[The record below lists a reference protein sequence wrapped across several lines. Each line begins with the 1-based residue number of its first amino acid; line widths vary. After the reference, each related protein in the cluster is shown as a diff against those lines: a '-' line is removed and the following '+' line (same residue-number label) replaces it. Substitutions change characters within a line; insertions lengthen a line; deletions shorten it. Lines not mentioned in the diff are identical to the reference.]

1 MLHLSDGRH
10 GEAAHYVRPD
20 RVYRTGVVVATSG
33 FQPNQDVQAIAQ
45 AFTDRP
51 LSLPL
56 SGPGGGWWE
65 RTKEKMRS
73 MFGPRPQ
80 MMAPMA
86 PMAPQ
91 VPMQAN
97 FTRYGAAYAQVGQQ
111 VAPAA
116 YSKQVLLAHLMQG
129 GIPGGVPAPV
139 AEAQIDTTM
148 NKFWNMRW
156 NG

>member
-33 FQPNQDVQAIAQ
+33 FQPNQDVQAVAQ

-56 SGPGGGWWE
+56 SGPAQDWWE
-65 RTKEKMRS
+65 RTKEKVRV
-73 MFGPRPQ
+73 MFAPR
-80 MMAPMA
+80 APM
-86 PMAPQ
+86 MM
-91 VPMQAN
+91 PMQAMPPQAQAS
-97 FTRYGAAYAQVGQQ
+97 FAQYGTAYVQVGQQ
-111 VAPAA
+111 IAPAA
-116 YSKQVLLAHLMQG
+116 YGKQVMLAHLMSG
-129 GIPGGVPAPV
+129 GIPGGVPAAI
-139 AEAQIDTTM
+139 AEAQVATTM
-148 NKFWNMRW
+148 NKFWNTRW

>member
-33 FQPNQDVQAIAQ
+33 FQPNQDVQAVAQ

-56 SGPGGGWWE
+56 SGPGDWWE
-65 RTKEKMRS
+65 RAKTKMRL
-73 MFGPRPQ
+73 MFAPRAQPVLTVNPPQ
-80 MMAPMA
+80 APHYGRG
-86 PMAPQ
+86 Q
-91 VPMQAN
+91 
-97 FTRYGAAYAQVGQQ
+97 FTQNGAAYAQVGQQ

-116 YSKQVLLAHLMQG
+116 YNKQVMLAHLMSG
-129 GIPGGVPAPV
+129 GIPGGVPAAI